1 LWIQRALSRKESKAS
16 VFFYPFNV
24 FSILLLEYT
33 EDFFYRFTGF
43 HLKFGILLEKIIKP
57 KKNREIKIN

>member
-1 LWIQRALSRKESKAS
+1 M
-16 VFFYPFNV
+16 F
-24 FSILLLEYT
+24 YT

-43 HLKFGILLEKIIKP
+43 HLKFGVLMIKKIIKP